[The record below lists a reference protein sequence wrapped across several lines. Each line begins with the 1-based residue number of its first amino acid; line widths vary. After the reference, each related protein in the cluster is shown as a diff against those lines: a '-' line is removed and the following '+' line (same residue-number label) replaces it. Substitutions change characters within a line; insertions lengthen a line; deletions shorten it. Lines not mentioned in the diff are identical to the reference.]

1 MNPFKPTAGKMP
13 PIVIG
18 RENVLNDFRE
28 ALINGTG
35 APGRIMLLTGKQGY
49 GKTVLLTQLRK
60 IAQEQQWN
68 AISDTASTGL
78 TERLLVALTQPS
90 TQIHASLSPSVNLAG
105 LGTVSI
111 GEASVSKERAALD
124 LREALLAAIQSK
136 HIKKGKGLLI
146 TIDETQAISEQDLVN
161 IATAVQHVIT
171 TLDEQNIADEEKK
184 GIALVFAGLPRM
196 VNELT
201 NNRVTTFLRRALHR
215 ELHSVAIP
223 DVKNA
228 YIQSVRKSGKEISQ
242 SCALQ
247 AAELSG
253 GYPYMVQLV
262 GYYMWQAAQTE
273 GSAEI
278 TAQHLKIGTADA
290 LLAFDDAV
298 CEPILHELTASER
311 QLLEAIA
318 QVSTPQEAGATVAQL
333 VAQTG
338 RSRSWVN
345 KYRMSLLAQNVIE
358 SPERGVLRIS
368 VPHLSDFLVKR
379 SGKAV

>member
-1 MNPFKPTAGKMP
+1 M
-13 PIVIG
+13 
-18 RENVLNDFRE
+18 
-28 ALINGTG
+28 
-35 APGRIMLLTGKQGY
+35 
-49 GKTVLLTQLRK
+49 
-60 IAQEQQWN
+60 
-68 AISDTASTGL
+68 
-78 TERLLVALTQPS
+78 
-90 TQIHASLSPSVNLAG
+90 
-105 LGTVSI
+105 
-111 GEASVSKERAALD
+111 SKERAALD

-184 GIALVFAGLPRM
+184 GIALVFAGLPCM

-201 NNRVTTFLRRALHR
+201 NNRVTTFLRRALRR

-228 YIQSVRKSGKEISQ
+228 YIQSVRESGKEISQ

-253 GYPYMVQLV
+253 GYPYMIQLV

-318 QVSTPQEAGATVAQL
+318 QVSTPQEAGATVARL

>member
-13 PIVIG
+13 PILIG

-28 ALINGTG
+28 ALINGAG
-35 APGRIMLLTGKQGY
+35 APGRIMLLTGQRGY

-68 AISDTASTGL
+68 TISDTASTGL
-78 TERLLVALTQPS
+78 TERLLAALTQPS

-105 LGTVSI
+105 LETVSI

-201 NNRVTTFLRRALHR
+201 NNRVTTFLRRALRR

-228 YIQSVRKSGKEISQ
+228 YIQSVRESGKEISQ

-253 GYPYMVQLV
+253 GYPYMIQLV

-318 QVSTPQEAGATVAQL
+318 QVSTPQEAGATVARL

>member
-1 MNPFKPTAGKMP
+1 MSFLFLFFRPYAFKPTAGKMP
-13 PIVIG
+13 PILIG

-28 ALINGTG
+28 ALINGAG
-35 APGRIMLLTGKQGY
+35 APGRIMLLTVQCGY

-60 IAQEQQWN
+60 IAQEQQWKT
-68 AISDTASTGL
+68 ISDTASTRL
-78 TERLLVALTQPS
+78 TERLLAALTQPS

-136 HIKKGKGLLI
+136 HIEKRKGLLI

-184 GIALVFAGLPRM
+184 GITLVFAGLPRM

-201 NNRVTTFLRRALHR
+201 NNRVTTFLRRALRR

-228 YIQSVRKSGKEISQ
+228 YIQSVRESGKEISQ

-253 GYPYMVQLV
+253 GYPYMIQLV

-333 VAQTG
+333 VA
-338 RSRSWVN
+338 
-345 KYRMSLLAQNVIE
+345 
-358 SPERGVLRIS
+358 
-368 VPHLSDFLVKR
+368 
-379 SGKAV
+379 

>member
-13 PIVIG
+13 PILIG

-28 ALINGTG
+28 ALINGAG
-35 APGRIMLLTGKQGY
+35 APGRIMLLTGQSGY

-68 AISDTASTGL
+68 TISDTASTGL
-78 TERLLVALTQPS
+78 TERLLAALTQPS
-90 TQIHASLSPSVNLAG
+90 TQIHASLLPSVNLAG

-111 GEASVSKERAALD
+111 EEASVSKERAALD

-136 HIKKGKGLLI
+136 HIKKGKGILI

-201 NNRVTTFLRRALHR
+201 NNRVTTFLRRALRR
-215 ELHSVAIP
+215 ELHSGAIP

-228 YIQSVRKSGKEISQ
+228 YIQSVRESGKEISQ

-368 VPHLSDFLVKR
+368 VPHLRDFLVKR
-379 SGKAV
+379 SGKAL